1 MNVYLLLRRHMHIVP
16 IARCLQTFK
25 FVFTGCSRVCP
36 TNYEPV
42 CGSDNKTYS
51 NSCFMEMEKC
61 RGRSLGFGRPVTRK
75 YFGKCG
81 EQLPQRARN
90 YLYR

>member
-1 MNVYLLLRRHMHIVP
+1 MHIVP
-16 IARCLQTFK
+16 ISRCLQTFK

-75 YFGKCG
+75 YMGKCG
-81 EQLPQRARN
+81 AQIPQRARN

>member
-1 MNVYLLLRRHMHIVP
+1 MHIVP
-16 IARCLQTFK
+16 ISRCLQTFK

-61 RGRSLGFGRPVTRK
+61 RGRSLGFGRPVMRK

-81 EQLPQRARN
+81 QQPLQKARN